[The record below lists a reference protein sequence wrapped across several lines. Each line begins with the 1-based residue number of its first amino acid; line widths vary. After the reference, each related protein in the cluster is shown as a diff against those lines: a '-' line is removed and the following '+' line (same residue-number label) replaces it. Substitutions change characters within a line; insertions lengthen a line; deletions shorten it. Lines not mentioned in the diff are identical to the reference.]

1 MARTNPYDIRHQDY
15 DYYDTRAQNADT
27 SWLIAFILIVAAV
40 AAVMFFSRADY
51 GVTSIPMTAPGT
63 STSSTLNPPITQPT
77 PPAAIP
83 NQNTP
88 APAR

>member
-1 MARTNPYDIRHQDY
+1 MARTDPYDIHRQDY
-15 DYYDTRAQNADT
+15 DYYANRPQNAGT
-27 SWLIAFILIVAAV
+27 GWLVAFILIVAAV

-51 GVTSIPMTAPGT
+51 GVTTSPMTSPG
-63 STSSTLNPPITQPT
+63 TSSTLTPPITQPT

-88 APAR
+88 AR

>member
-51 GVTSIPMTAPGT
+51 GVTSVPMAAPG
-63 STSSTLNPPITQPT
+63 TSSTLNPPITRPT

-83 NQNTP
+83 NP
-88 APAR
+88 VAPTRP